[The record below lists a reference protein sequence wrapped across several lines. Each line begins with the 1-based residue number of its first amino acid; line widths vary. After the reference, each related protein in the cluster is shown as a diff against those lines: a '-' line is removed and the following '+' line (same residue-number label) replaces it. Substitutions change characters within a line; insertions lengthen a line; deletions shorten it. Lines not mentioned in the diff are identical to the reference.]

1 MKILYYIYQICIA
14 LPILLVLTILTAIV
28 TIVGSLL
35 GGAHFWGYYPGKI
48 WSQLIC
54 LFLLIPVKIEGREKL
69 HDKTS
74 YIFVPNHQ
82 GSFDI
87 FLIYGF
93 IGRNFKWM
101 MKKSLR
107 KLPFVGKACE
117 SAGHIFVDRSGPK
130 KVLETIRQAKDSL
143 KDGVSLVVFP
153 EGARTFTGHMG
164 YFKKG
169 AFQLADDLQLAVVP
183 VTIDGSFEILPRTG
197 KWIHRHRMIL
207 TIHDPIPPK
216 GKGMEN
222 IKGARRPRHGRRP
235 AARNDRGIAPANGDR
250 RPDGASHGHR
260 RLDAVAALRRGVV
273 RPAVGRR
280 FHLQHRLREGADP
293 VAAVPQTRR
302 VHRRHGV
309 FVAIVRTA
317 RRNGILPRQ
326 LP

>member
-48 WSQLIC
+48 WS
-54 LFLLIPVKIEGREKL
+54 

-222 IKGARRPRHGRRP
+222 IKATM
-235 AARNDRGIAPANGDR
+235 AEAY
-250 RPDGASHGHR
+250 
-260 RLDAVAALRRGVV
+260 
-273 RPAVGRR
+273 
-280 FHLQHRLREGADP
+280 
-293 VAAVPQTRR
+293 AAVES
-302 VHRRHGV
+302 
-309 FVAIVRTA
+309 A
-317 RRNGILPRQ
+317 LPEQHKGMVKNEDQDR
-326 LP
+326 